1 MIDIRPGGE
10 AVAITA
16 RVYNATRIVDEFH
29 VAVIGTGQWL
39 DAQPA
44 RIRLFPDTDGTVEIS
59 VSIPK
64 DRLVTAGRRTVG
76 VKATSVSNPQVT
88 GTERVEVNV
97 VEVVAGEA
105 IKLEPTVVHG
115 GQDAELLVT
124 VSNGGNTA
132 LDVVLLGEDP
142 EREVAF
148 AFQPTGISVPPGGEG
163 WARVRVSAKRPF
175 SGEDRNRQLVVRGE
189 GGHSQLVASATF
201 IQTPDDHAVP
211 ALSCCASCSRCSVR
225 PS

>member
-97 VEVVAGEA
+97 VEVVAGVA

-148 AFQPTGISVPPGGEG
+148 VFQPTGISVPPAVKDGPGFASRRSG
-163 WARVRVSAKRPF
+163 LPARIATASSSCGAKADTPSWSRARRSSSARRSRG
-175 SGEDRNRQLVVRGE
+175 SG
-189 GGHSQLVASATF
+189 S
-201 IQTPDDHAVP
+201 I
-211 ALSCCASCSRCSVR
+211 CCASCSRCSVR